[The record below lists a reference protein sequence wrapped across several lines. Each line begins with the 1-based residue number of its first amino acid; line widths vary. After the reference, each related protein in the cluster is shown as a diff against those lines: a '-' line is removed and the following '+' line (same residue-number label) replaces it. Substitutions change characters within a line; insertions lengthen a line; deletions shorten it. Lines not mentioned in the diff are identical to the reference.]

1 MHSPEK
7 EMIATNDAPK
17 ALGPYSA
24 GIRAGNMVF
33 TAGQVGIDPATGKM
47 VDGGIEAQTRQVLH
61 NVQAVLRAAGSELD
75 RVVKTTVFIQ
85 DMNDFSKMNAVYAE
99 FFKDKP
105 PARSTVQVA
114 ALPLGAA
121 VEIEAIAFTT
131 LQKDGS

>member
-1 MHSPEK
+1 MLPPEI
-7 EMIATNDAPK
+7 EIAAPQDAPK

-33 TAGQVGIDPATGKM
+33 TAGQVGIDPATGKL
-47 VDGGIEAQTRQVLH
+47 VDGGIEAQTRQVLR
-61 NVQAVLRAAGSELD
+61 NVQAVLRAAGSDLD

-114 ALPLGAA
+114 ALPIGAA
-121 VEIEAIAFTT
+121 VEIEAIAFTS
-131 LQKDGS
+131 LQQDG

>member
-1 MHSPEK
+1 MLSPEK
-7 EMIATNDAPK
+7 EVIATNDAPK

-33 TAGQVGIDPATGKM
+33 SAGQVGIDPATGKM
-47 VDGGIEAQTRQVLH
+47 VEGGIEAQTRQVLH
-61 NVQAVLRAAGSELD
+61 NVQAVLRAAGSDLD

-85 DMNDFSKMNAVYAE
+85 DMNDFSKMNAVYGD

-131 LQKDGS
+131 LSKDG

>member
-1 MHSPEK
+1 MLSPEK
-7 EMIATNDAPK
+7 EVIATNDAPK

-33 TAGQVGIDPATGKM
+33 SAGQVGIDPATGKM
-47 VDGGIEAQTRQVLH
+47 VEGGIEAQTRQVLR
-61 NVQAVLRAAGSELD
+61 NVQAVLRAAGSDLD

-85 DMNDFSKMNAVYAE
+85 DMNDFSKMNAVYGD

-131 LQKDGS
+131 LSKDG

>member
-1 MHSPEK
+1 MHTPEK
-7 EMIATNDAPK
+7 ETIATEDAPK

-33 TAGQVGIDPATGKM
+33 TAGQVGIDPALGKL
-47 VDGGIEAQTRQVLH
+47 VDGGIEAQTRQVLR

-75 RVVKTTVFIQ
+75 RVVKTTVFIM
-85 DMNDFSKMNAVYAE
+85 DMNDFAKMNAVYAE
-99 FFKDKP
+99 FFKEKP

-121 VEIEAIAFTT
+121 VEIEAIAFIN
-131 LQKDGS
+131 LEKDG

>member
-105 PARSTVQVA
+105 PTRSTVQVA

>member
-1 MHSPEK
+1 MLSPEK
-7 EMIATNDAPK
+7 EIITTEDAPK

-33 TAGQVGIDPATGKM
+33 TAGQVGIDPATGKL
-47 VDGGIEAQTRQVLH
+47 VEGGIEAQTRQVLR

-75 RVVKTTVFIQ
+75 RVVKTTVFIE
-85 DMNDFSKMNAVYAE
+85 DMNEFSKMNAIYAE
-99 FFKDKP
+99 FFKEKP

-121 VEIEAIAFTT
+121 VEIEAVAFTR
-131 LQKDGS
+131 LQTDG

>member
-1 MHSPEK
+1 MLSPEK
-7 EMIATNDAPK
+7 EIITTEDAPK

-33 TAGQVGIDPATGKM
+33 TAGQVGIDPATGKL
-47 VDGGIEAQTRQVLH
+47 VEGGIETQTRQVLR

-75 RVVKTTVFIQ
+75 RVVKTTVFIE
-85 DMNDFSKMNAVYAE
+85 DMNEFSKMNAIYAE
-99 FFKDKP
+99 FFKEKP

-121 VEIEAIAFTT
+121 VEIEAVAFTR
-131 LQKDGS
+131 LQTDG